1 MSAIANPRRSRPGRR
16 GESLTAVVQA
26 IGSCRI
32 CVERPEGPALPHE
45 PRPVVRVS
53 ATARLLIAG
62 QAPGLRVHRS
72 GLPFDD
78 PSGERLRA
86 WMGVDRETFYDVSR
100 IGVAAMGFC
109 FPGYDEAGAD
119 LPPRRECR
127 RHWHD
132 ALFAALPQIETI
144 LAIGRHAQAYH
155 LARLGRGLPSGLNV
169 SETVARWR
177 EFAELRPKVI
187 PLPHPS
193 WRNSAWLKRNPWF
206 ESELLPELKAEV
218 ARLVG
223 ATVL

>member
-1 MSAIANPRRSRPGRR
+1 MSEIRSDNFAALV
-16 GESLTAVVQA
+16 EA
-26 IGSCRI
+26 IGACRI
-32 CVERPEGPALPHE
+32 CVERPDGPALPHE

-53 ATARLLIAG
+53 ATARLLVAG

-86 WMGVDRETFYDVSR
+86 WMGVDAATFYDVSR
-100 IGVAAMGFC
+100 VGVAAMGFC
-109 FPGYDEAGAD
+109 FPGYDKAGGD

-132 ALFAALPQIETI
+132 SLFAALPRVETI
-144 LAIGRHAQAYH
+144 LAIGRYAQDYH
-155 LARLGRGLPSGLNV
+155 LGRLGSGRPKGASV
-169 SETVARWR
+169 SDTVARWR
-177 EFAELRPKVI
+177 EFADLRPRVI

-206 ESELLPELKAEV
+206 ETELLPELRSEI
-218 ARLVG
+218 ARLIG
-223 ATVL
+223 SPAA